1 MSINIELDLE
11 EILTRL
17 DMIIIS
23 NEFDS
28 IEITERLDTMEQI
41 IQSSIRNN
49 ILYNAWFI
57 NMLGFLSALLV
68 AVIFAIIWR
77 R

>member
-1 MSINIELDLE
+1 MSINIELDLD

-23 NEFDS
+23 NEFES
-28 IEITERLDTMEQI
+28 IEITERLDIMEQI
-41 IQSSIRNN
+41 IQSNITNN
-49 ILYNAWFI
+49 LLFNTWFI
-57 NMLGFLSALLV
+57 NMLGFLSALLI
-68 AVIFAIIWR
+68 ATIFAIVWR